1 LTAPIFFDC
10 TSSIAQRASKGWLP
24 TNIGLGSCAPIDVYS
39 TEQSSIDAVYN
50 SISATED
57 VTGKRSV
64 RVPRVVTKAEQAS
77 SKGAIIIVRRKNNCG
92 EFILERKT
100 KKLQRSNI
108 TTILCGKG
116 VMIG

>member
-1 LTAPIFFDC
+1 LI
-10 TSSIAQRASKGWLP
+10 TSQE
-24 TNIGLGSCAPIDVYS
+24 T
-39 TEQSSIDAVYN
+39 T
-50 SISATED
+50 
-57 VTGKRSV
+57 
-64 RVPRVVTKAEQAS
+64 RVVSRVEQAS
-77 SKGAIIIVRRKNNCG
+77 SKGATIIVRRQNNHG